1 MIVALAG
8 GVGASKFLLGL
19 KHVLPPEEITII
31 GNTGDDIELHGLRIC
46 PDLDT
51 VTYTLCGI
59 VNTETGW
66 GIAGDTFHC
75 SHQLNSYNIPSWFKL
90 GDRDLATHI
99 YRTFLLRQGLSLTE
113 ATVKIGAVLDVR
125 CHVLPMT
132 DGYHPTYLKTNR
144 GTIHLQEYLIREG
157 SDPEVQE
164 MQYRDIHQATLSDV
178 AREAIIGARAI
189 ILCPSN
195 PLISI
200 GPILAVPGMKECLQ
214 LSSAPVIAITPIVK
228 GGALKGPAA
237 KMLKQLGHEV
247 SAAGVARMY
256 VDLLDCFVLDQVD
269 ESCKEEIAS
278 LGMEV
283 ETMNTLMKT
292 LDDKIALAR
301 WVVQLL

>member
-31 GNTGDDIELHGLRIC
+31 GNTGDDIELHGLRVC

-66 GIAGDTFHC
+66 GISEDTFHC
-75 SHQLNSYNIPSWFKL
+75 LHQINSYNIPTWFKL

-113 ATVKIGAVLDVR
+113 VTLRIGAALDVR
-125 CHVLPMT
+125 CQVLPMS
-132 DGYHPTYLKTNR
+132 DGYHPTYLKTDR

-157 SDPEVQE
+157 CDPEIQE
-164 MQYRDIHQATLSDV
+164 MQYRDIHQAALSAV
-178 AREAIIGARAI
+178 AKEAIIEARAI
-189 ILCPSN
+189 VLCPSN

-214 LSSAPVIAITPIVK
+214 LSSAPVIAITPIVR

-237 KMLKQLGHEV
+237 KMLRQLGHDP
-247 SAAGVARMY
+247 SATVVARMY
-256 VDLLDCFVLDQVD
+256 AELLDCFVLDQAD
-269 ESCKEEIAS
+269 ENCKEEIAA

-292 LDDKIALAR
+292 LEDKIGLAR
-301 WVVQLL
+301 RVVQLL